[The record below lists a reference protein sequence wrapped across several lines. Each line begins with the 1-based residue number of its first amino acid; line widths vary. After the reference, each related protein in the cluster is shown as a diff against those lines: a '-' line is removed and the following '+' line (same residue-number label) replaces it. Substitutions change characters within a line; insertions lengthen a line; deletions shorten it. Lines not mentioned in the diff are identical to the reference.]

1 MSDNIELINTSSLT
15 ALVAHKSLSATA
27 KPCRDQFM
35 NGYFLHVTD
44 GTQHWVASTY
54 LSDKVKHYKK
64 AEALLKDAK
73 QIGFTQVIFE
83 L

>member
-15 ALVAHKSLSATA
+15 ALAAHRHLSATA
-27 KPCRDQFM
+27 KPCQDPLM

-44 GTQHWVASTY
+44 GTQHWVTSTY
-54 LSDKVKHYKK
+54 LSDKVKLYKK
-64 AEALLKDAK
+64 PEALLKDAK
-73 QIGFTQVIFE
+73 QIGLTQVIFE